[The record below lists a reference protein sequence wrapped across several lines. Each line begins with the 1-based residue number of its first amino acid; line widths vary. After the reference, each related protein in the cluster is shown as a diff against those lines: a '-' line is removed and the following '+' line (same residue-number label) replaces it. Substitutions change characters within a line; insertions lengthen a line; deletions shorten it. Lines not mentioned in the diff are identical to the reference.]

1 MRHKAENVEEKAKI
15 PKCKDKKGMDHPK
28 TLEKKGTKM
37 NLKTKIQKD

>member
-1 MRHKAENVEEKAKI
+1 MQKKR
-15 PKCKDKKGMDHPK
+15 PKSQSAIDKKGMDHPK